1 MSALR
6 MSIDRRRPEPG
17 LIHHS
22 DRGIQYM
29 SEDYRNQLD
38 ENGIIAS
45 MSRKGNCYDSKRPA
59 EYPCINID
67 SP

>member
-1 MSALR
+1 MDSTLHTRLPLSAIK
-6 MSIDRRRPEPG
+6 MVINRRRREPG

-22 DRGIQYM
+22 DRGIRCT

-38 ENGIIAS
+38 ENGMI
-45 MSRKGNCYDSKRPA
+45 GKRPA
-59 EYPCINID
+59 EYLCINID